1 MTALVLARWD
11 ARASLRDRWFLTLA
25 AAFGVLTLAAAAT
38 SLAGLKVIGLSSF
51 DRAAAALVSL
61 AQLFIPLLGL
71 TLGAVW
77 LAGDRE
83 TGALAFLLA
92 QPVSRGTLYAG
103 RYVGVGAPV
112 LGAVWLGYGAAGV
125 VMAWGAGTD
134 RLGLFLTLVGLSSL
148 LALAM
153 LSVGFLI
160 SAFAPTRGRALG
172 ASLFAW
178 LGFVVLGDLGVLT
191 AAVGLRLPALG
202 LLLLAA
208 MNPVCAF
215 RMASLLGIPHS
226 PELLG
231 PLGLLA
237 VDRFGQLGA
246 ALALVGVLLAWT
258 LGAFVAGFLRF
269 TRMPQP

>member
-25 AAFGVLTLAAAAT
+25 TAFGLLTLAAAAT

-83 TGALAFLLA
+83 TGALTFLLA

-103 RYVGVGAPV
+103 RYVGVGASV

-125 VMAWGAGTD
+125 VLAWGAGTD
-134 RLGLFLTLVGLSSL
+134 RVGPFLTLVGLSSL
-148 LALAM
+148 LALAQ

-160 SAFAPTRGRALG
+160 SAFVPTRGRALG
-172 ASLFAW
+172 AGLLAW

-215 RMASLLGIPHS
+215 RVASLLRIAQS

-231 PLGLLA
+231 PLGVLA
-237 VDRFGQLGA
+237 VDRFGQTGA
-246 ALALVGVLLAWT
+246 LLALVGVLLAWA
-258 LGAFVAGFLRF
+258 LGAFAAGFLRF
-269 TRMPQP
+269 ARVPQP